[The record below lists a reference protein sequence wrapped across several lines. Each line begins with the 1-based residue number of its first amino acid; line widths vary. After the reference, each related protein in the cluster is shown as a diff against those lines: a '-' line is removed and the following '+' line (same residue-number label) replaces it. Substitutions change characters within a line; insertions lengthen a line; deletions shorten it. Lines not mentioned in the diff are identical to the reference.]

1 MCFLCDSMN
10 LSELKLLTNQL
21 LALPGENEWIEFK
34 ENNMNPEEVGKR
46 ISALSNGACLSKQP
60 YAYLIFGVEDETK
73 KIVGTK
79 SHFRQQKK
87 GKEDLEHWLA
97 QRLNPRIDFKVYD
110 FEYGDLKMSFLQIP
124 SATNQPVRFLHEAY
138 VRVGSYTRLL
148 KDFPEKERK
157 IWLNAP
163 KEVFETQIAKSNVKK
178 HELMDLL
185 DIAAYYNLTRQP
197 LPPDTDTIIRKFVEE
212 KLIIQKGIDHDI
224 TNLCAI
230 LFARDLH
237 HFDGLYRK
245 AVRVVVYKNNSRIE
259 TEREYTGNKGYAL
272 AFTDLIEFL
281 DIVLPKNEII
291 EKSLRKNVNMYPEI
305 ALRELIANAL
315 IHQDFSVKG
324 TGPMIEI
331 FKNRIEITN
340 PGKPLIDVL
349 RFIDHNPVS
358 RNEKLAYL
366 MRRLNICE
374 ERGSGIDKVIDACEF
389 YQLPAP
395 EFIEAD
401 GFTRIK
407 LFATQNLRHMDKTDK
422 IRACYQHCALKYV
435 SGEKMTNSSLRVR
448 FDIEEKNYSM
458 ASRII
463 SETINEELV
472 KDADPDSTSKKN
484 AKYIPFWA

>member
-1 MCFLCDSMN
+1 M
-10 LSELKLLTNQL
+10 
-21 LALPGENEWIEFK
+21 
-34 ENNMNPEEVGKR
+34 
-46 ISALSNGACLSKQP
+46 
-60 YAYLIFGVEDETK
+60 
-73 KIVGTK
+73 
-79 SHFRQQKK
+79 
-87 GKEDLEHWLA
+87 
-97 QRLNPRIDFKVYD
+97 
-110 FEYGDLKMSFLQIP
+110 
-124 SATNQPVRFLHEAY
+124 HEAY

-197 LPPDTDTIIRKFVEE
+197 LPSDTDTIIRKFVEE

-245 AVRVVVYKNNSRIE
+245 TVRVVVYKNNSRIE